1 MISGQ
6 TKSQNEKFENQKKMS
21 NPNIGFTLKFPK
33 NIFLVVFFQKK
44 CQILKYWFY
53 TKIPKKYF
61 FGHIFPKNKLYP
73 SILRQKESGFYQFPS
88 ITPILTK

>member
-6 TKSQNEKFENQKKMS
+6 KKSQNEKFEN
-21 NPNIGFTLKFPK
+21 
-33 NIFLVVFFQKK
+33 QKK

-61 FGHIFPKNKLYP
+61 FGRIFPKKKLYP